1 MGELCEQILAKP
13 GKAVKQQRTG
23 PSPLD
28 QLLRWC
34 KDPDEEVCRLA
45 LISGHI
51 VFSDI
56 LPSYRV
62 RVSTEAEMG
71 AQMKKE
77 TRLLRE
83 FERRLLQTY
92 QRYLKCLG
100 SAVAEMGTKRSTVRS
115 LGASAVGC
123 LAELLKTRPEFN
135 FRSNIIALLVPLM
148 GVLDDDEGIRAASAS
163 ASSTAARRN
172 AARASI
178 RSTIRDAVEH
188 VFDHDQSGHVSLEIV
203 HLIGR
208 HVKSRNYAAHPDML
222 RVLFGL
228 KLRVDLKDESVQK
241 RLKRGAKKK
250 NNKMD
255 EISRGLRETS
265 GVVDHAERER
275 SQAKMLEDMFVTFFR
290 VMRKGGAQSPL
301 LQVCMEGVSRFSH
314 LINMELVVDLVEA
327 LGAMCRADNLPLES
341 SFQCTIAAMRT
352 LRGPGAALQ
361 MDDAEFISYV
371 YKLLPRLV
379 NGGHRGGAYTNASRG
394 GVVAAQDNVMHLAML
409 ALREAFV
416 VRREHSLERAAA
428 FVKRLMTVSGQM
440 IRSEHAL
447 AIMSFARLLANRY
460 SRLSQVRSFVRL
472 Q

>member
-1 MGELCEQILAKP
+1 
-13 GKAVKQQRTG
+13 
-23 PSPLD
+23 
-28 QLLRWC
+28 
-34 KDPDEEVCRLA
+34 
-45 LISGHI
+45 
-51 VFSDI
+51 
-56 LPSYRV
+56 
-62 RVSTEAEMG
+62 
-71 AQMKKE
+71 
-77 TRLLRE
+77 
-83 FERRLLQTY
+83 
-92 QRYLKCLG
+92 
-100 SAVAEMGTKRSTVRS
+100 
-115 LGASAVGC
+115 
-123 LAELLKTRPEFN
+123 
-135 FRSNIIALLVPLM
+135 M